1 MAPASPLDQIEEL
14 RIVNRVD
21 LVKRDHQAGDA
32 HLTGEQHVLP
42 RLGHRAVGGGHHED
56 GAVDLGRARDH
67 VLDVVGVPG
76 HVDVRVVP
84 VRRLVLDVGD
94 VDRDAPLPLLRR
106 LVDLVEAR
114 VLGRRVLVVQDL
126 GDRRGQGRL
135 AVVDVTHRP
144 DVEVRLGPLELRL
157 AHVSAAFRVMVVM
170 VFW

>member
-1 MAPASPLDQIEEL
+1 
-14 RIVNRVD
+14 
-21 LVKRDHQAGDA
+21 
-32 HLTGEQHVLP
+32 VLA
-42 RLGHRAVGGGHHED
+42 RLGHRTVGGGHHED

-67 VLDVVGVPG
+67 VLDVVGVPR

-84 VRRLVLDVGD
+84 VRGLVFDVGD
-94 VDRDAPLPLLRR
+94 VDGDPTLLLLRR
-106 LVDLVEAR
+106 LVDVVEAR

-126 GDRRGQGRL
+126 GDGGGQGRL

-157 AHVSAAFRVMVVM
+157 AHVFAAFRVVVVM